1 MPEGYEMKLRGS
13 MTVFA
18 ALVFMLVASMLFALL
33 EGARAVSLRLYADMT
48 SELAVESVFAE
59 YQPLLWEDYHLLCL
73 DGAYGTGT
81 FSEQYAERA
90 LLSRVSKNIKS
101 KGVGDSLLKL
111 SCSVAEVEEYQFL
124 TDGEGA
130 VFLHHAASDM
140 KKNFPLLAAQ
150 QLYEQ
155 YVSGHAVIPKE
166 REDDPV
172 EAARQALADQK
183 QEEKEDRPKTV
194 AEKGEE
200 ENVLDLVSE
209 HKRGFLL
216 GMVLQ
221 EADEL
226 SDRRIENDESLE
238 HRALLQGTC
247 AEIPEVNWYEKI
259 LALEYAD
266 KYLSDYG
273 AAAQDRA
280 LTQNRAL
287 AYEMEYVVGGKES
300 DKENLE
306 AVVGRL
312 LLTREAANVVHI
324 MMDGRKRLEVSEMA
338 MILAGVTANAA
349 VIKAVEYGL
358 IGAWAYVE
366 SVLDVRAL
374 LHGDKISFMKGQNQ
388 WTSSLMNLSAV
399 LDSSLWAENC
409 EGGLSYQS
417 YLKGFLFLMQEKQLA
432 YRIMD
437 VMEQTLRKT
446 ELYRNCRMDSMIC
459 ASDYAISYEADTLFW
474 KFAIIGQEDIGKLV
488 YRNERSFSYE

>member
-1 MPEGYEMKLRGS
+1 MKARGS

-59 YQPLLWEDYHLLCL
+59 YQPLLWQDYHLLCL
-73 DGAYGTGT
+73 DGAYGTDT
-81 FSEQYAERA
+81 FSEQYAQRA
-90 LLSRVSKNIKS
+90 LKSRVSKNLEG
-101 KGVGDSLLKL
+101 KGGANSLLKL
-111 SCSVAEVEEYQFL
+111 SCNAAAVHEYQLL

-130 VFLHHAASDM
+130 VFLHYAASNM

-150 QLYEQ
+150 HLYEQ
-155 YVSGHAVIPKE
+155 YISNQAVVPE
-166 REDDPV
+166 VREDDPV
-172 EAARQALADQK
+172 ESARQALADQK
-183 QEEKEDRPKTV
+183 QEEKETGPKAV
-194 AEKGEE
+194 AEKGE
-200 ENVLDLVSE
+200 ENVLDLVAA

-216 GMVLQ
+216 GMVLK
-221 EADEL
+221 EADDL
-226 SDRRIENDESLE
+226 SGRRIGNGESLE

-247 AEIPEVNWYEKI
+247 TKIPQVSWYDKI

-280 LTQNRAL
+280 LTQDRAL
-287 AYEMEYVVGGKES
+287 VYELEYVVGGKES

-338 MILAGVTANAA
+338 MMLAGVTANAA

-374 LHGDKISFMKGQNQ
+374 LHGDKISFIKGQNQ
-388 WTSSLMNLSAV
+388 WTSSLMSLSTV
-399 LDSSLWAENC
+399 LDGSLRAKNC

-417 YLKGFLFLMQEKQLA
+417 YLKGLLFLMQEKQLA

-446 ELYRNCRMDSMIC
+446 ALYRNCRMDSMIC
-459 ASDYAISYEADTLFW
+459 AADYALSYEADTLFW
-474 KFAIIGQEDIGKLV
+474 KFSVIGQEDIGRLV
-488 YRNERSFSYE
+488 YRNEKAFSYE

>member
-1 MPEGYEMKLRGS
+1 MKPRGS

-18 ALVFMLVASMLFALL
+18 ALIFMLAASMLFALL

-59 YQPLLWEDYHLLCL
+59 YQPLLWQDYHLLCL
-73 DGAYGTGT
+73 DGAYGTDT
-81 FSEQYAERA
+81 FSEQYAQRA
-90 LLSRVSKNIKS
+90 LMSRVSKNLEN
-101 KGVGDSLLKL
+101 KGGANSLLKL
-111 SCSVAEVEEYQFL
+111 SCNAAAVHEYQLL

-130 VFLHHAASDM
+130 VFLHYAASNM

-150 QLYEQ
+150 HLYEQ
-155 YVSGHAVIPKE
+155 YISNQAAVPE
-166 REDDPV
+166 VREDDPV
-172 EAARQALADQK
+172 ESARQALADRR
-183 QEEKEDRPKTV
+183 QEEYETGAKAV
-194 AEKGEE
+194 AEAGEE
-200 ENVLDLVSE
+200 ENVLDLVAE

-226 SDRRIENDESLE
+226 SDRRIGNSENLE
-238 HRALLQGTC
+238 HRTLLQGTC
-247 AEIPEVNWYEKI
+247 AEMPQVNWYEKI

-280 LTQNRAL
+280 LPQDRAL
-287 AYEMEYVVGGKES
+287 VYELEYVVGGKES

-338 MILAGVTANAA
+338 MMLAGVTANAA

-374 LHGDKISFMKGQNQ
+374 LHGDKISFIKGQNQ
-388 WTSSLMNLSAV
+388 WTSSLMSLSAV
-399 LDSSLWAENC
+399 LDGSLRAKNC

-417 YLKGFLFLMQEKQLA
+417 YLKGLLFLMQDKQLA

-446 ELYRNCRMDSMIC
+446 ALYRNCRMDSMIC

-474 KFAIIGQEDIGKLV
+474 KFSVIGQEDIGKLV
-488 YRNERSFSYE
+488 YRNEKAFSYE

>member
-1 MPEGYEMKLRGS
+1 MKARGS

-18 ALVFMLVASMLFALL
+18 ALIFMLAASMLFALL

-59 YQPLLWEDYHLLCL
+59 YQPLLWQDYHLLCL
-73 DGAYGTGT
+73 DGAYGTDT
-81 FSEQYAERA
+81 FSEQYAQRA
-90 LLSRVSKNIKS
+90 LMSRVSKNLEN
-101 KGVGDSLLKL
+101 KGGANSLLKL
-111 SCSVAEVEEYQFL
+111 SCNAAAVHEYQLL
-124 TDGEGA
+124 TEGEGA
-130 VFLHHAASDM
+130 VFLHYAASNM

-150 QLYEQ
+150 HLYEQ
-155 YVSGHAVIPKE
+155 YISNQAVVPE
-166 REDDPV
+166 VRDDDPV
-172 EAARQALADQK
+172 ESARQALADRG
-183 QEEKEDRPKTV
+183 QEEYETGAKTV
-194 AEKGEE
+194 AESGEE
-200 ENVLDLVSE
+200 ENVLDLVSA
-209 HKRGFLL
+209 HKQGFLL

-226 SDRRIENDESLE
+226 SDRRIENGESLE

-247 AEIPEVNWYEKI
+247 AEIPQVNWYEKI

-280 LTQNRAL
+280 LV
-287 AYEMEYVVGGKES
+287 YELEYVVGGKES

-338 MILAGVTANAA
+338 MMLAGVTANAA

-374 LHGDKISFMKGQNQ
+374 LHGDKISFIKGQNQ
-388 WTSSLMNLSAV
+388 WTSSLMSLSAV
-399 LDSSLWAENC
+399 LDGSLRAKNC

-417 YLKGFLFLMQEKQLA
+417 YLKGLLFLMQEKQLA

-488 YRNERSFSYE
+488 YRNEKAFSYE